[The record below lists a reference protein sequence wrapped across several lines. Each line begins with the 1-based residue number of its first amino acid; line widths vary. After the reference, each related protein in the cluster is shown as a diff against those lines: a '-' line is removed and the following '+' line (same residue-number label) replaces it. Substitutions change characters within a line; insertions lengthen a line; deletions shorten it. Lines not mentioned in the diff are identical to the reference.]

1 MRATHVHARGTAPGG
16 AERPI
21 QSITSAPL
29 SLREDQRH
37 RLRNYLIS
45 MTIRTV
51 CFALAGVFAI
61 ATDWTP
67 AAWICVVA
75 AALLPYPAVI
85 FANNVDRRSVVTSPQ
100 MPRLQLEAT
109 HREAITR
116 SEPAEAARGHAPP
129 ESGR

>member
-1 MRATHVHARGTAPGG
+1 MRATRLHARGPVPGV

-67 AAWICVVA
+67 AAWICVIA

-85 FANNVDRRSVVTSPQ
+85 FANNVDRRSVVTA
-100 MPRLQLEAT
+100 PRPPRRQIEGS
-109 HREAITR
+109 HRAAIQHAAIQPDETP
-116 SEPAEAARGHAPP
+116 EP
-129 ESGR
+129 GR